1 MYQVSIRPKV
11 FKMLDKINEPVYS
24 RIRAAIA
31 ALAGN
36 PRPRGYKKLSGRP
49 GYRIRV
55 GDYRVIYEILDEV
68 LVVEVIQLGRRGGVY
83 EKGV

>member
-1 MYQVSIRPKV
+1 
-11 FKMLDKINEPVYS
+11 MLDKINEPVYS
-24 RIRAAIA
+24 RIRVAIA
-31 ALAGN
+31 ALARN